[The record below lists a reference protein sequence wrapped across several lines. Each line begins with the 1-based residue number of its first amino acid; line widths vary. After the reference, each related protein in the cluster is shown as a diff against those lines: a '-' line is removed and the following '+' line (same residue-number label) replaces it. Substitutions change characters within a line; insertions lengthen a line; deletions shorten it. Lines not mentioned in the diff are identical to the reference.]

1 MSIAK
6 QGLIPLKF
14 EEKLAE
20 KFQYINK
27 LLKNL
32 ILIIRYTKYV
42 CFIKI
47 LRFTKYLIIVKF

>member
-1 MSIAK
+1 MSIGK

-14 EEKLAE
+14 EEKLSE
-20 KFQYINK
+20 KFQFINK

-47 LRFTKYLIIVKF
+47 LGFTKYLIIVKF